1 MVDTIR
7 AFIAFELPERI
18 TSLIRGVQESIKG
31 YKFKI
36 KWVQPKNIHLT
47 LKFLGNI
54 PPSDTEKIGDAIIE
68 SVRKFKPI
76 SLSVKGIGVFPDLKR
91 PRVLWVG
98 ITGGKNSLTGLHQ
111 ALEENLESIGFPK
124 ESRPF
129 KRHLTL
135 GRIKGRI
142 DSKRLVYVM
151 EEFIGFESETFEAN
165 KIILFQSEQTPSGAV
180 YSKLANV
187 KL

>member
-1 MVDTIR
+1 MGDAIR
-7 AFIAFELPERI
+7 AFIAFKLPERI
-18 TSLIRGVQESIKG
+18 TSQIHVVQESIKA

-36 KWVQPKNIHLT
+36 KWVQPQNIHLT

-54 PPSDTEKIGDAIIE
+54 PASDTEKIRDAIIE
-68 SVRKFKPI
+68 AVRDVEPI
-76 SLSVKGIGVFPDLKR
+76 LLSAKGIGVFPDLKR

-98 ITGGKNSLTGLHQ
+98 IAGQKNSLIGLYQ
-111 ALEENLESIGFPK
+111 ALEENLETIGFTK

-129 KRHLTL
+129 KGHLTL

-142 DSKRLVYVM
+142 PSKRLVQVM
-151 EEFIGFESETFEAN
+151 EEFIDFETETFEAN

-180 YSKLANV
+180 YTKLASV